1 MEPLQ
6 AKRIHRSIRVVGFL
20 AASGYLLSVLRD
32 AMLAKYYGGSSAL
45 DVYFIALSPAQFIG
59 MEGASLMYLAFLPE
73 FARSLRARDYSAYG
87 HVLRVRLVF
96 AAKAALIVAMLLAAT
111 GVIFPQW
118 LAPGYAGDAAINA
131 LRASVVVLA
140 LLVPGLAVVGV
151 LRAAL
156 EVQGR
161 FSAWALLPGF
171 RSITLIVCVLLSVS
185 SPTLGWL
192 LAGSLLGVGLAIGYA
207 AFARRKDGPVIS
219 TSPKLVDTSAPPLPS
234 SLVPLFAAVLL
245 GALTGTIDNAFAS
258 KAGVGGVQALA
269 LASNLL
275 AAPQSIIGGV
285 VATVFF
291 PVYGSHWLDG
301 NRPAAFASLWKS
313 IRLVVLGLLP
323 LVVLLVTV
331 GIVVVRI
338 VYRHGAFTETLAGLV
353 AHTVAGLALGQIFY
367 ATTVLLRQFLLVAGA
382 PWAVCEAAAV
392 FLAMKVLGNLVL
404 VRSFGVPGVALASS
418 LAALATCGFL
428 VIRVLRLV
436 RESRG
441 AGK

>member
-1 MEPLQ
+1 M
-6 AKRIHRSIRVVGFL
+6 VVGAL
-20 AASGYLLSVLRD
+20 AASGYLLSVVRD
-32 AMLAKYYGGSSAL
+32 AMLATYYGGSSAL

-59 MEGASLMYLAFLPE
+59 MEAASLAYLAFLPE
-73 FARSLRARDYSAYG
+73 FSRSRLAGGAAGDGRLFRARLA
-87 HVLRVRLVF
+87 F
-96 AAKAALIVAMLLAAT
+96 AAKASLGGAILLAAA
-111 GVIFPQW
+111 GAAFPQL
-118 LAPGYAGDAAINA
+118 LAPGYAGHAAISA
-131 LRASVVVLA
+131 LTMSIVVLS
-140 LLVPGLAVVGV
+140 LLIPALAVLGV

-156 EVQGR
+156 ESHAR

-171 RSITLIVCVLLSVS
+171 RSITLIVCILLSVS
-185 SPTLGWL
+185 HPALGWL
-192 LAGSLLGVGLAIGYA
+192 LAGTLLGVGLALGYA
-207 AFARRKDGPVIS
+207 AFALREHAPLTEAPSALGDRS
-219 TSPKLVDTSAPPLPS
+219 TAPLPP
-234 SLVPLFAAVLL
+234 SLAPLLGAVVL
-245 GALTGTIDNAFAS
+245 GALTGMVDNAFAS

-291 PVYGSHWLDG
+291 PVYGSLWLDD
-301 NRPAAFASLWKS
+301 NRPAAFASLWRS

-323 LVVLLVTV
+323 VVAVLVTA

-353 AHTVAGLALGQIFY
+353 SHTVAGLALGQVFY
-367 ATTVLLRQFLLVAGA
+367 ASTVLLRQFLLVAGA

-392 FLAMKVLGNLVL
+392 FLAVKWIGNMAL

-428 VIRVLRLV
+428 VVRVLRLGK
-436 RESRG
+436 RSTG
-441 AGK
+441 AGA